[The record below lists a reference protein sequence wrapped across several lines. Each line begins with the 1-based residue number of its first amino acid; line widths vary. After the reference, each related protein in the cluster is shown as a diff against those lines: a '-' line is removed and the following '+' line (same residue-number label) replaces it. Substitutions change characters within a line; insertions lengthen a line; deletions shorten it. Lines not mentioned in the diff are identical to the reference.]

1 MINYNKFKLQNGLK
15 VIFHQD
21 TSTPMVCV
29 NILYNVGAR
38 DENPDK
44 TGFAHL
50 FEHLMFGGSK
60 NIPDYDEIVEKA
72 GGENNAFT
80 NNDITNY
87 YLTLPKEFLELAFWL
102 ESDRMNEL
110 GFSEKSLSV
119 QRNVVIEEFKQHY
132 LNQPYGD
139 VSHLLK
145 PLAYKVHP
153 YQWNTIGKEV
163 SHIENASMDDV
174 KAFFYKF
181 YRPNN
186 AILVVAGNATL
197 EDVERLAQKW
207 FEPIPKGEEY
217 VRNLPKEPKQNEC
230 RTLHVER
237 DVPANAFYKAYH
249 ICNRMDTDYYAFDL
263 ISDILSNGKSSR
275 LYNELVKRQQ
285 LFTEINAYITGDADE
300 GLFIFTGKLNEN
312 ISMQQAEET
321 IDKEIEK
328 LKTIPVSE
336 LELQKVK
343 NKLETH
349 YVFSLYK
356 PIERAMNLAYYE
368 WLGDSDLINTEP
380 ENYQK
385 VSSEQI
391 QRLAQ
396 ATFVPE
402 NSSALYYHKKE
413 LSK

>member
-1 MINYNKFKLQNGLK
+1 MIDYTTLELANGLK
-15 VIFHQD
+15 VIFHKD

-38 DENPDK
+38 DENPEK

-60 NIPDYDEIVEKA
+60 NIPDYDAVIEEA

-87 YLTLPKEFLELAFWL
+87 YLTFPKEFIELAFWL

-110 GFSEKSLSV
+110 AFSPKSLSV
-119 QRNVVIEEFKQHY
+119 QKNVVIEEFKQHY

-145 PLAYKVHP
+145 PLAYKEHP
-153 YQWNTIGKEV
+153 YRWNTIGKEV
-163 SHIENASMDDV
+163 SHIEDASLDDV

-186 AILVVAGNATL
+186 AILVVAGNTTM
-197 EDVERLAQKW
+197 EEVEHLAKKW
-207 FEPIPKGEEY
+207 FEPIPRGEDY
-217 VRNLPKEPKQNEC
+217 RRNLPKEPRQTEA

-237 DVPANAFYKAYH
+237 DVPADAIYKAYH
-249 ICNRMDTDYYAFDL
+249 ICNRMHPDYYAFDL
-263 ISDILSNGKSSR
+263 ISDVLSNGKSSR
-275 LYNELVKRQQ
+275 LYNDLVKRQG
-285 LFTEINAYITGDADE
+285 LFTEINAYITGDTDE
-300 GLFIFTGKLNEN
+300 GLFIFTGKLCEG
-312 ISMQQAEET
+312 ITMQQAESA
-321 IDKEIEK
+321 IDEEIEK
-328 LKTIPVSE
+328 MKGELIPETE
-336 LELQKVK
+336 LTKVK

-356 PIERAMNLAYYE
+356 PLDRAMNLAYYH
-368 WLGDSDLINTEP
+368 WLGDINLINTEP
-380 ENYQK
+380 QNYQK
-385 VSSEQI
+385 ITAEGI
-391 QRLAQ
+391 QALVK
-396 ATFVPE
+396 ATFIPE
-402 NSSALYYHKKE
+402 NSSTLYYHKK
-413 LSK
+413 SIK